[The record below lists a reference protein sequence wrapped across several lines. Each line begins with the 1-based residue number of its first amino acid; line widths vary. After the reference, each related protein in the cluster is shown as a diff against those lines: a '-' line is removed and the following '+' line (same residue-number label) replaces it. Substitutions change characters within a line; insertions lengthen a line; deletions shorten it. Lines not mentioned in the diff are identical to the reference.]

1 MEENTATA
9 SETEINVVFTNSG
22 YVGPSLPDNIKDW
35 PEHLQRKYEELCKEV
50 DDHIVRQQSYIYTR
64 GAQECTFLKY
74 FNVKSI
80 EEFEKLN
87 PSRALLQ
94 NVLSNQRPEFYTGI
108 SAITRDWLVS
118 KIHDHTIHCKE
129 QISNIIKRIDIL
141 KKELEAQVNEQTQLE
156 QLYGALANGGNPL
169 EYKLLNKDYSRFVKT
184 AIAIENDNKKE
195 VVNERHNDIMDTG
208 KQTNIVNQPY
218 EFEFYSDQPF

>member
-1 MEENTATA
+1 MEENTTIAPE
-9 SETEINVVFTNSG
+9 SETGHGFTNSG

-35 PEHLQRKYEELCKEV
+35 PEHLQQKYEELCKEV
-50 DDHIVRQQSYIYTR
+50 DDHMVRQQSYIYTR

-74 FNVKSI
+74 FNVKSV

-118 KIHDHTIHCKE
+118 KIHEHTIHCKE
-129 QISNIIKRIDIL
+129 QISNIKNRIDVL
-141 KKELEAQVNEQTQLE
+141 KREWNDRINEQVQLE
-156 QLYGALANGGNPL
+156 QLYGTMSNCGNSL
-169 EYKLLNKDYSRFVKT
+169 EYKLLNKDYSRFVKH
-184 AIAIENDNKKE
+184 
-195 VVNERHNDIMDTG
+195 VVGSEITDKNGLHDCHADFMDMG
-208 KQTNIVNQPY
+208 KQANTVNQPH
-218 EFEFYSDQPF
+218 EFEFYSDQSF

>member
-1 MEENTATA
+1 MEENTTIAPE
-9 SETEINVVFTNSG
+9 SETGHGFTNSG

-35 PEHLQRKYEELCKEV
+35 PEHLQQKYEELCKEV
-50 DDHIVRQQSYIYTR
+50 DDHMVRQQSYIYTR

-74 FNVKSI
+74 FNVKSV

-118 KIHDHTIHCKE
+118 KIHEHTIHCKE

-141 KKELEAQVNEQTQLE
+141 KREWHDRISEKTQLD
-156 QLYGALANGGNPL
+156 QLYHAVANGGNPL
-169 EYKLLNKDYSRFVKT
+169 EYKLLNKDYSRFVKAANVCKPT
-184 AIAIENDNKKE
+184 IKGLHDCHADF
-195 VVNERHNDIMDTG
+195 MDMG
-208 KQTNIVNQPY
+208 KQANTVNQPH
-218 EFEFYSDQPF
+218 EFEFYSDQSF